1 MLSVATS
8 VMRYQISQD
17 VTVYDIAFPFW
28 DFSEIVATVTDTA
41 SGASVTLERNVDY
54 TITVSEPITD
64 RVYQDGTLTMT
75 SDKFRSYNALV
86 IQRIVP
92 TTQETHFENSEPID
106 GDVLEASLD
115 RIVGQIQ
122 QLDEGLG
129 HTIRLPYTD
138 SPESVVIPEA
148 AQRKNML
155 IGFGNDGIEVKM
167 YPNTQAAMEAVAE
180 AKNLLLKIVEINKNV
195 EENLEESQ
203 GIRNEING
211 KYHPGYRVTIGDGE
225 TTEFFIKHDLH
236 SEWVQAF
243 CWYKDVSK
251 AGYYVF
257 DEVDM
262 DTLKVTFRTAPEAN
276 SVEVRIIPSQRV
288 DILELADDM
297 QVKASNLQDVSLTT
311 EEIAQIIEKAAS
323 AASAETP

>member
-167 YPNTQAAMEAVAE
+167 YPNTEAAMEAVNE
-180 AKNLLLKIVEINKNV
+180 AKAMLLRVIEINKNI
-195 EENLEESQ
+195 EENLKTSED
-203 GIRNEING
+203 IRNEING
-211 KYHPGYRVTIGDGE
+211 KYHPGYRVTIGDGI
-225 TTEFFIKHDLH
+225 TKEFLIKHDLH

-297 QVKASNLQDVSLTT
+297 QVKATNLQDVSLTT